1 MTGLDGIRAVA
12 VAAVLLFHADVAWLP
27 GGFLGVDIF
36 FVLSGYLITSL
47 LLDEYRRTRTLM
59 LAQFYV
65 RRARR
70 LLPALFL
77 VLAACITFTAVFL
90 REELTSLRSDTVASL
105 VYAQNWWFVFHERSY
120 FEAAGRPPMLQH
132 LWSLAV
138 EEQFYLLW
146 PLLLLALLRRGGR
159 RRALRVALV
168 GAVVSAALMALLSV
182 AGGSPV
188 PNDASRV
195 YFGTDT
201 HASAVLLGAA
211 AALVWTPRLLES
223 MRLPGQARALDL
235 MGVIG
240 AATVGWFLLK
250 IDELSTFL
258 YRGGFFL
265 CAAATVLVVVAAA
278 HPRTGLAH
286 LFSARPLRWLGERS
300 YGVYLWHWPVFVV
313 TRPELDVPIDGVPLF
328 VLRIGLTLGLADLSY
343 RFVEV
348 PIRRGR
354 ARATSSARRRDWRR
368 AITAVAT
375 ATVLGATGAL
385 VAGAANANEGGA
397 EAVSGSHGADA
408 PTVAAPAV
416 TATAAAA
423 PRAAEAGSAP
433 APAGPAP
440 GTSAPAPST
449 PAPAAPAP
457 SAPVMSSGSVF
468 AIGDSVMLSAA
479 QALAVAL
486 GDVTVDAD
494 VSRQAGTVA
503 ALLQQS
509 RAGLPNVVVVH
520 TGNNGP
526 LAGEQLDGILDT
538 LADRQRVVL
547 VTVKVPRPWES
558 HNNAMIRAAV
568 SRPNVVLAD
577 WKALGEGHSDWF
589 ANDGLHPRAE
599 GQRAYADLVR
609 QAIAR

>member
-12 VAAVLLFHADVAWLP
+12 VAAVLLFHADVAWIP

-47 LLDEYRRTRTLM
+47 LLDEYRRTRTLK

-77 VLAACITFTAVFL
+77 VLAACITFTTVFL

-105 VYAQNWWFVFHERSY
+105 VYVQNWWFVVHERSY

-132 LWSLAV
+132 LWSLAL

-146 PLLLLALLRRGGR
+146 PLLLLALLRRGGK
-159 RRALRVALV
+159 RRALKVAVV
-168 GAVVSAALMALLSV
+168 GAVVSATLMALLSV

-223 MRLPGQARALDL
+223 MRLPGQSRALDL

-250 IDELSTFL
+250 TDDLSPFL

-278 HPRTGLAH
+278 HPRTRLSH

-300 YGVYLWHWPVFVV
+300 YGVYLWHWPVFVI
-313 TRPELDVPIDGVPLF
+313 TRPELDVLIDGVPLF

-397 EAVSGSHGADA
+397 EAVGGSPAE
-408 PTVAAPAV
+408 AAPAV
-416 TATAAAA
+416 AVPAATEAPTAEETESDPAA
-423 PRAAEAGSAP
+423 
-433 APAGPAP
+433 AGPAP
-440 GTSAPAPST
+440 GTSVPAQGT
-449 PAPAAPAP
+449 PAPAVSAP
-457 SAPVMSSGSVF
+457 SAPVTPAGSVF

-479 QALAVAL
+479 QALTVAL
-486 GDVTVDAD
+486 GDVSVDAA
-494 VSRQAGTVA
+494 VSRQAGRVLE
-503 ALLQQS
+503 LLQQR
-509 RAGLPNVVVVH
+509 RAGLPGVVVVQ

-526 LAGEQLDGILDT
+526 LAREQLDGILT
-538 LADRQRVVL
+538 ALADRQRVVL

-558 HNNAMIRAAV
+558 RNNDMIRAAA

-577 WKALGEGHSDWF
+577 WKALAQGHPDWF

-599 GQRAYADLVR
+599 GQRAYADLVKE
-609 QAIAR
+609 AIAR

>member
-12 VAAVLLFHADVAWLP
+12 VAAVLLFHADISWMP

-47 LLDEYRRTRTLM
+47 LLDEYRRTRTLK

-77 VLAACITFTAVFL
+77 LLAACITFTAVFL
-90 REELTSLRSDTVASL
+90 REELTSLRSDAFASL
-105 VYAQNWWFVFHERSY
+105 VYVQNWWFVFHERSY
-120 FEAAGRPPMLQH
+120 FEATGRPPMLQH

-159 RRALRVALV
+159 RRALEVALF
-168 GAVVSAALMALLSV
+168 GAVVSAALMAVLSV

-223 MRLPGQARALDL
+223 MRLPGQARAFDV
-235 MGVIG
+235 MGVMG
-240 AATVGWFLLK
+240 AATVAWFLLRT
-250 IDELSTFL
+250 DELSAFL

-265 CAAATVLVVVAAA
+265 CAAATVLVVVAVA
-278 HPRTGLAH
+278 HPRTALSH

-328 VLRIGLTLGLADLSY
+328 VLRIGLTLGLAELSY

-385 VAGAANANEGGA
+385 VAGAANANEPGDGA
-397 EAVSGSHGADA
+397 LVGSAAELA
-408 PTVAAPAV
+408 P
-416 TATAAAA
+416 
-423 PRAAEAGSAP
+423 AAEATEGP
-433 APAGPAP
+433 APADPAPADPTPGGPA
-440 GTSAPAPST
+440 

-457 SAPVMSSGSVF
+457 SAALAPTGSVF

-479 QALAVAL
+479 QALTVAL

-494 VSRQAGTVA
+494 VSRQAGMVLE
-503 ALLQQS
+503 LLQQ
-509 RAGLPNVVVVH
+509 RKPGLPGVVVVH

-526 LAGEQLDGILDT
+526 LAREQLDDILDT

-547 VTVKVPRPWES
+547 VTVKVPRAWERP
-558 HNNAMIRAAV
+558 NNDMIHAAA

-577 WKALGEGHSDWF
+577 WEALADGHPDWF

-599 GQRAYADLVR
+599 GQRAFADLVK